1 MLRTQS
7 RCHHDGT
14 AEVPPA
20 SRLEPRSLTLMYV
33 LTYVHARVQHREFQ
47 DPDSQVTDSAS
58 EESDGSHICDLQL
71 SVTFKRMT
79 APART

>member
-33 LTYVHARVQHREFQ
+33 LSMYTHVSSTESSRTQTVRSQIVRPRRAMGHTYVTYSCQ
-47 DPDSQVTDSAS
+47 
-58 EESDGSHICDLQL
+58 
-71 SVTFKRMT
+71 
-79 APART
+79 